1 MKAYGH
7 GIYKKQV
14 LNWKRTLRSCNIC
27 LIERK
32 RDNKREKCKVNT
44 QYKMTMAQKLRKNF
58 TLRHFEHSG
67 KQKILHIC
75 KGGEFQLIYVETIK
89 TDIYIC

>member
-7 GIYKKQV
+7 GIYEKQV

-32 RDNKREKCKVNT
+32 RDNKREKYKVNT
-44 QYKMTMAQKLRKNF
+44 QYKMRTAQKLRKNF
-58 TLRHFEHSG
+58 TLRHF
-67 KQKILHIC
+67 
-75 KGGEFQLIYVETIK
+75 
-89 TDIYIC
+89 